1 MISPWWLILIPI
13 ASGISLLFG
22 GLFAE
27 KGRQD
32 DCANGEINEEIVGE
46 LGDMLDKFVV

>member
-32 DCANGEINEEIVGE
+32 DCANCQYNCMNCSKNKEKSE
-46 LGDMLDKFVV
+46 